1 MEDLIPIDH
10 TKKFMKNYKTTDL
23 GFFKNMFNEY
33 EKTKRNIIL
42 DKKIPTNNNHTIDLW
57 AKNYNFELRNKIAF
71 VKLNTNCHED
81 KRKFYDEK
89 IFLEKKYCTMY
100 EKSNCLGPDKDNN
113 FTKKLKKIGDISFE
127 EDDDDPEMIKNL
139 KRLSPDNITE
149 EWLKDNLNDSVEVLR
164 LDNCYW
170 LSKDLV
176 SKLGRI
182 DNNLKV
188 LIKIN

>member
-1 MEDLIPIDH
+1 M
-10 TKKFMKNYKTTDL
+10 TNYKTTDL
-23 GFFKNMFNEY
+23 NFFKNMFGEY
-33 EKTKRNIIL
+33 ERNKKNL
-42 DKKIPTNNNHTIDLW
+42 LFDKNIPTNKNHIIDLW

-71 VKLNTNCHED
+71 VKLNTDAFD
-81 KRKFYDEK
+81 KKTNFIDEK

-100 EKSNCLGPDKDNN
+100 KKSNFLGPNKEND
-113 FTKKLKKIGDISFE
+113 FTKKFKKIGDISFE
-127 EDDDDPEMIKNL
+127 EEDEEPEMIKNL

-149 EWLKDNLNDSVEVLR
+149 EWLKDNLNNSVETLK

-188 LIKIN
+188 KN

>member
-1 MEDLIPIDH
+1 
-10 TKKFMKNYKTTDL
+10 
-23 GFFKNMFNEY
+23 MFNEY
-33 EKTKRNIIL
+33 EKNKKNIL
-42 DKKIPTNNNHTIDLW
+42 MDRHIPTNNNYTIDLW

-71 VKLNTNCHED
+71 VKLNTDSFEN
-81 KRKFYDEK
+81 KTTFIDEK
-89 IFLEKKYCTMY
+89 IFLEKKYCNMY
-100 EKSNCLGPDKDNN
+100 KKSNFLGPNRDNN

-127 EDDDDPEMIKNL
+127 ESDEEPEMIKNL

-149 EWLKDNLNDSVEVLR
+149 EWLKDNLNDNVETLR

-188 LIKIN
+188 TI